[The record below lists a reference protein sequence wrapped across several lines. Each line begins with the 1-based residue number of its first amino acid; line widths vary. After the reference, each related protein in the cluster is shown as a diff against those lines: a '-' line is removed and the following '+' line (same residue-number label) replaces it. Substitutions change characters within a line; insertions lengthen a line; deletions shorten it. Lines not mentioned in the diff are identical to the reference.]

1 MNLNLQKLL
10 LDSVCDSI
18 RNVIPRTLH
27 QSVPDKITS
36 LIMQN
41 EIAVSIQFTN
51 SDYQMILDGQ
61 RDVFSRIGESIFG
74 MYMEGEMLDSC
85 VGEIA
90 NIIAGGT
97 ISLLVDRGLSIDITP
112 PIVLR
117 DDFAFHDYENT
128 MTVPLNIEEVGDIR
142 VVLLEGINV
151 ITKVAIPVLN

>member
-18 RNVIPRTLH
+18 RKVIPRTLH

-112 PIVLR
+112 PKMLSEN
-117 DDFAFHDYENT
+117 FTFQDYENT

-142 VVLLEGINV
+142 VVLLEGIKV
-151 ITKVAIPVLN
+151 VTQVAIPVLN